1 MLTEADEKKRQQQK
15 IAWQVA
21 VESCIQSKEDPVTVF
36 HRLMKKFQDQDKY

>member
-1 MLTEADEKKRQQQK
+1 MFTQSDEKKRQQQK

-36 HRLMKKFQDQDKY
+36 HRLMKKFQDQDEY